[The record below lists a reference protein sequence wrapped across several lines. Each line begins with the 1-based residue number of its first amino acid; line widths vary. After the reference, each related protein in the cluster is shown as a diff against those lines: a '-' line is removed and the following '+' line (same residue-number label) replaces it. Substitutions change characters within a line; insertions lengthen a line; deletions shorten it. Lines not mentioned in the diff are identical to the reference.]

1 MQIQLLSGVS
11 EAKGLREYSNT
22 TVNPLNTDP
31 NQMKRLGVL
40 IGLKID
46 WNKTADKLR
55 WGYLKTESLRGR
67 GLNGRQITNLKSR
80 LARAEAEYTKL
91 GGHRKDF
98 AKAIVEGFGNRDRAV
113 KVDYNSLG
121 EISIRAEERALL
133 TSPAQLLADLKAG
146 VTSSFSGLGNT
157 ESNANADAFAKAG
170 STLSKISEIASGVSS
185 ITGSLATIT
194 QKEDK
199 VNASID
205 ESLTTQQAGMG
216 SWVSE
221 NKKTLV
227 AGGALLLAGLFI
239 TKMKHADGDPGS
251 KTRSRTTSRKIRTQK
266 TTRAKKR
273 PVSRKPPVKKKS
285 ASSLGIIPLQ

>member
-22 TVNPLNTDP
+22 SVNPLNNDP

-55 WGYLKTESLRGR
+55 WGYVKTESLRGR

-91 GGHRKDF
+91 GGNRKDF
-98 AKAIVEGFGNRDRAV
+98 AKAIVEGFGNRDQAV
-113 KVDYNSLG
+113 RVDYNSLG
-121 EISIRAEERALL
+121 EISIRAEERILL

-146 VTSSFSGLGNT
+146 VSISGLGNT

-216 SWVSE
+216 TWVSE

-251 KTRSRTTSRKIRTQK
+251 KTRSRTTIRKTRTQK

-273 PVSRKPPVKKKS
+273 PVSRKRAVKKKS

>member
-22 TVNPLNTDP
+22 SVNPLNTDP

-55 WGYLKTESLRGR
+55 WGYVKTESLRGR
-67 GLNGRQITNLKSR
+67 GLNGRLITNLKSR

-91 GGHRKDF
+91 GGNRKDF
-98 AKAIVEGFGNRDRAV
+98 AKAIVEGFGNRDQAV
-113 KVDYNSLG
+113 RVDYNSLG
-121 EISIRAEERALL
+121 EISIRAEERILL

-146 VTSSFSGLGNT
+146 VSISGLGNT

-205 ESLTTQQAGMG
+205 ESPTSQQAGMG
-216 SWVSE
+216 TWVSE